1 MGIISLDPSV
11 QILLIPVLIFALSFH
26 EYAHAWAAYRL
37 GDPTASAMG
46 RLTLNPMAHLDPF
59 GAIALYLIG
68 FGWAKPVPV
77 DYRYL
82 QNPKQDMLWIA
93 LAGPASNFAMALISG
108 LLLRFLWTTGMI
120 SGGSALTMVLVMS
133 LQINLMLGLFNFLPI
148 PPLDGSKILA
158 GLIPNRHQNILYN
171 MELYGPKILFAI
183 ILIGMVTR
191 VPIIGTVIRPFINFF
206 MKIFTL
212 GLF

>member
-37 GDPTASAMG
+37 GDPTASALG

-82 QNPKQDMLWIA
+82 RNPKQDMLWIA

-158 GLIPNRHQNILYN
+158 GLIPNRHQNILHN

-191 VPIIGTVIRPFINFF
+191 VSIIGTIIRPFINFF

>member
-1 MGIISLDPSV
+1 MNLDPSV
-11 QILLIPVLIFALSFH
+11 QILLIPVIIFALSFH

-37 GDPTASAMG
+37 GDPTASSMG

-82 QNPKQDMLWIA
+82 RNPKQDMLWIA

-108 LLLRFLWTTGMI
+108 LLLRFLWTAGII

-133 LQINLMLGLFNFLPI
+133 LQINLMLGMFNFLPI

-191 VPIIGTVIRPFINFF
+191 VSIIGKIISPFIHFF
-206 MKIFTL
+206 MKVFTL

>member
-171 MELYGPKILFAI
+171 MELYL
-183 ILIGMVTR
+183 L
-191 VPIIGTVIRPFINFF
+191 
-206 MKIFTL
+206 
-212 GLF
+212 

>member
-133 LQINLMLGLFNFLPI
+133 LKINLMLGLFNFLPI

>member
-133 LQINLMLGLFNFLPI
+133 LKINLMLGLFNFLPI

-191 VPIIGTVIRPFINFF
+191 VSIIGTVIRPFINFF